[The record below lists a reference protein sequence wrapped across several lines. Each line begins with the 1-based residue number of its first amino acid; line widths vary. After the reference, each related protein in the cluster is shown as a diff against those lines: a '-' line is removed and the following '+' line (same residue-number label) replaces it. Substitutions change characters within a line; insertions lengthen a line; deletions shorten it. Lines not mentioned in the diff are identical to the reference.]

1 MIYTALAAGG
11 TLSSNQIEFVNLIVD
26 PLTAH
31 GAMKPEL
38 LYETSFTDMSPH
50 GPDGVFHSAKVD
62 ELAGLLSQIRAG
74 AVG

>member
-1 MIYTALAAGG
+1 
-11 TLSSNQIEFVNLIVD
+11 
-26 PLTAH
+26 
-31 GAMKPEL
+31 MKPEL